1 MTIIKACIFD
11 LDGVIVDTAK
21 YHYIAWK
28 QLCNDEGFDFSE
40 HDNEELKGISRVE
53 SLEILLNKG
62 KITATPEQK
71 NNMLQKKNNLY
82 VSFISKMNDTELLP
96 GVVDFLKS
104 CRLHNIKI
112 VLGSA
117 SKNARMILD
126 KTNLTPYFD
135 AIIDGNSTS
144 KSKPNPEV
152 FLMGARAVGEQPE
165 NCVVFE
171 DAIAGVEAAISGG
184 MKAIGIGEKK
194 VLTQAHHVVTS
205 LQEIKL
211 IDILKNTYFN

>member
-171 DAIAGVEAAISGG
+171 DAIAGVEAAITAG

>member
-62 KITATPEQK
+62 KISATPEQK
-71 NNMLQKKNNLY
+71 KNMLLKKNNLY